1 MPWPRRIIVSIRE
14 ELILKV
20 LSKEDSVV
28 ELADQYGVSRKTVY
42 KWLAR
47 YQKRGLAGLVD
58 ESRRPHSSP
67 MKTSAEMALEIV
79 QMKKEHPTWGPKKLA
94 GVLMRKYPGKPIPSV
109 VTIGRVLRDM
119 GLMKRRRRRESGGL
133 AFAPAHFVPVEP
145 NDLWTV
151 DFKGWWKT
159 KDGAKCEPLTVRDA
173 VSRYVLSVK
182 LMTRTRAEDVRPVFE
197 DLFARFGLPK
207 AIQSDNGAPF
217 ASTCALGGFTKLSA
231 WWVSLGIH
239 VVRSRP
245 GHPQDNGGHERMH
258 CDMRFELED
267 HSETT
272 LSAQQRACDDWTT
285 TFNHVRPHEALGQ
298 KLPAEIYRV
307 SARRLPT
314 KHRVVGGYPDGCRQ
328 MTVGRQGVI
337 RCQGWKAY
345 VSTALAGYTVGLQS
359 TDDGSVLVWFFHVLL
374 GAFVPG
380 RDDSV
385 EPLAGT
391 ELRHEPMNIVVRTE
405 QAGSAP

>member
-20 LSKEDSVV
+20 LSKEDSIV

-94 GVLMRKYPGKPIPSV
+94 GVLMSKYPDKPIPSV

-133 AFAPAHFVPVEP
+133 AFTPAHFVPVEP

-182 LMTRTRAEDVRPVFE
+182 LMTRTRGEDVRPVFE

-207 AIQSDNGAPF
+207 AIQSDNGSPF

-245 GHPQDNGGHERMH
+245 GHPQDNGAHERMH

-267 HSETT
+267 DAEMT
-272 LSAQQRACDDWTT
+272 LSAQQRACDEWTT

-298 KLPAEIYRV
+298 KLPAEVYRV
-307 SARRLPT
+307 SPRRLQ
-314 KHRVVGGYPDGCRQ
+314 KNHRVVGGYPDGCRQ

-359 TDDGSVLVWFFHVLL
+359 CDDGSVLVWFFHVLL
-374 GAFVPG
+374 GSLVPG
-380 RDDSV
+380 RDDTV
-385 EPLAGT
+385 EPVAGS
-391 ELRHEPMNIVVRTE
+391 EVRYEPMNIIVRTE
-405 QAGSAP
+405 QLASIV